1 VSLASRMFVAVL
13 ISMLGLGML
22 IAVSQCD
29 ALRRSSEVASE
40 PASTD
45 PPTPADRERSSVGRK
60 VRLAPMDGMA
70 SEPDPKQPV
79 DLERLP
85 NDLADEMDMALRLY
99 RFGCERLG
107 VPAAAGSARI
117 SLENATKLEK
127 KMEEIELAKLENRNI
142 TLGVLR
148 DRFSRS
154 DPSERLADTSDENMK
169 RHYPGFP
176 EGYYWQAESGQ
187 ALAWRIDGDE
197 ELENLD
203 AGERAFNRHY
213 VWPAYVAFGR
223 YFVFG
228 DG

>member
-1 VSLASRMFVAVL
+1 VSLASRVFVAVL

-22 IAVSQCD
+22 IVVSQCD

-45 PPTPADRERSSVGRK
+45 PPTPADRERSSVGRE

-70 SEPDPKQPV
+70 SEPDPKQPL

-85 NDLADEMDMALRLY
+85 SDLGDVMERALKLY

-107 VPAAAGSARI
+107 VPAGAGSARI
-117 SLENATKLEK
+117 SLEKATKLEK

-148 DRFSRS
+148 DRFQPQR
-154 DPSERLADTSDENMK
+154 PQRTPR
-169 RHYPGFP
+169 RH
-176 EGYYWQAESGQ
+176 E
-187 ALAWRIDGDE
+187 
-197 ELENLD
+197 
-203 AGERAFNRHY
+203 
-213 VWPAYVAFGR
+213 
-223 YFVFG
+223 
-228 DG
+228 